1 MITASEIRLGNIVEI
16 YKGTKTGFINKC
28 QVTSIIG
35 SSINDYDIDDIH
47 EIPLTA
53 EIIIKCGFVKEDDL
67 LSDFYILDLGR
78 KFFRIDTKDL
88 SIFYVSDVGMDGII
102 LGADIDCLHQLQNLI
117 FILTG
122 NELNIQPL

>member
-1 MITASEIRLGNIVEI
+1 MITANEIRLGNMVEI
-16 YKGTKTGFINKC
+16 YKGAKTGFINNC
-28 QVTSIIG
+28 QVISITG

-47 EIPLTA
+47 GIPLTA
-53 EIIIKCGFVKEDDL
+53 EILIKCGFIKDDDL

-102 LGADIDCLHQLQNLI
+102 LEADIDYLHQLQNLI